1 MVGCLAERYGRQL
14 AESLPEAQA
23 GLGFDD
29 YTDIAARLDGALAG
43 VFDLPPK
50 DKETEVSLAL
60 IVSRILSLVM
70 DTRNRVPKTQA
81 DWRWCKKCEGL
92 FFAGRPT
99 KGVCPAGGEHTTQG
113 SGKYEVIHK

>member
-1 MVGCLAERYGRQL
+1 MADADIQL
-14 AESLPEAQA
+14 DGDQVTVDGHLVADIRVKWESLP
-23 GLGFDD
+23 
-29 YTDIAARLDGALAG
+29 DGALAG
-43 VFDLPPK
+43 VFYLPPK
-50 DKETEVSLAL
+50 DKETEVPLAL

-92 FFAGRPT
+92 FFAGRPI

-113 SGKYEVIHK
+113 SGKYEVIQK